1 MDLAATLTLGEQ
13 LRALR
18 ALQRAAAVLGA
29 YLNPPTPS
37 APAPAAA
44 AAAGGDGAD
53 KEKGTEGGGTAGP
66 PVLLTDLRLLFDR
79 SALPPL
85 AIQAAGAGAGAE
97 AEAGARSAAMLE
109 TLQAPDAWRYPH
121 MVRRPSPSSF
131 LLPVFSALD

>member
-1 MDLAATLTLGEQ
+1 VDLAATLTLGEQ

-37 APAPAAA
+37 AEAPAA

-53 KEKGTEGGGTAGP
+53 KEQGTEGGSAGGP

-79 SALPPL
+79 AALPPL
-85 AIQAAGAGAGAE
+85 AIQAAGAEAGT
-97 AEAGARSAAMLE
+97 GARSAAMLE

-131 LLPVFSALD
+131 LLPSFSALD